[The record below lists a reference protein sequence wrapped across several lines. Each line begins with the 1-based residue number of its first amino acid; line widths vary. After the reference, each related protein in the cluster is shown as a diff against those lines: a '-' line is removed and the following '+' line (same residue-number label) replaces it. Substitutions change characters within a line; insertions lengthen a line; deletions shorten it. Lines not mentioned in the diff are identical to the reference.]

1 MESTEEE
8 IMYVPGVTVIHRTE
22 LCSWVTQ
29 FNVIWKSKF
38 ATWTLNQFQTRCG
51 IIIRTHM
58 IWEKKGKVYV
68 FHLSFM
74 LIFLKFCSKVLGI
87 HS

>member
-51 IIIRTHM
+51 VIIRTHM
-58 IWEKKGKVYV
+58 IWEKKGKVCI
-68 FHLSFM
+68 SF
-74 LIFLKFCSKVLGI
+74 KFYANISQVLL
-87 HS
+87 